1 MRMEKKIEVGL
12 MHQESEEVTYNK
24 TASSYE
30 SGLLEVYATPAM
42 ISLMEKTCMLSV
54 AEILPKEQSTVGTL
68 VNIKH
73 LKASKKGETIKCTSK
88 LIEIDRRRLVFEV
101 EARDGGGLI
110 GHGIHERFIVDID
123 KFLAKI

>member
-1 MRMEKKIEVGL
+1 MENIIELGIT
-12 MHQESEEVTYNK
+12 HQETEEVTYNK
-24 TASSYE
+24 TAASYE

-54 AEILPKEQSTVGTL
+54 AEILRKEQSTVGTL
-68 VNIKH
+68 VNIRH
-73 LKASKKGETIKCTSK
+73 IKASKKGEIIKCTSK
-88 LIEIDRRRLVFEV
+88 LIEIDRRRLVFEI
-101 EARDGGGLI
+101 EARDGEGLI